1 MFIQEN
7 VDKMLSEGVIRA
19 SSSRWHAQVLIV
31 KDETNRHKKRLC
43 IDYSQTINIYMELDA
58 YPLPR
63 IDDMINELSKYRVF
77 STFDLRSAYHQIK
90 IVETD
95 CKYAAFEAS
104 GQLYESIRIP
114 FGVNNGVAA
123 FQRIMSQ
130 FVEQE
135 NLRDNF
141 PYLDNVTVAVR
152 DQEEHNNNVKSFLA
166 AIRHRNFTLNES
178 KTIVSQK
185 DIQILGY
192 AVGNGVVKPDPE
204 QMRALNEFPPP
215 NGYKSLRR
223 VLDMFAYYA

>member
-152 DQEEHNNNVKSFLA
+152 D
-166 AIRHRNFTLNES
+166 
-178 KTIVSQK
+178 
-185 DIQILGY
+185 
-192 AVGNGVVKPDPE
+192 
-204 QMRALNEFPPP
+204 
-215 NGYKSLRR
+215 
-223 VLDMFAYYA
+223 